1 MVGTIVPMVHGGTGK
16 KKSVTAVWMYTLGC
30 VIGAAFL
37 GLGLGILGKI
47 LFLAFPGVS
56 DLKLAFGGC
65 GIVGLVYSLREV
77 GIFKIP
83 MPQICRQVPERRR
96 HQMPNEKASLYY
108 GIELGFGV
116 VTRIPIS
123 SFYIIAIWA
132 LFTGNLMLSCLSVI
146 GFGLGKAIPVMFL
159 ANSQIYVSGRF
170 DVIRA
175 LSGWQRVIHYMN
187 GLILCFVATILTI
200 NGLYR

>member
-16 KKSVTAVWMYTLGC
+16 EKSVTAVWMYTLGC
-30 VIGAAFL
+30 VLGAVFL

-47 LFLAFPGVS
+47 LFLAVPALS
-56 DLKLAFGGC
+56 DLQPALCVC

-83 MPQICRQVPERRR
+83 MLQICRQVPEQRR
-96 HQMPNEKASLYY
+96 HQMSNEKASLYY

-132 LFTGNLMLSCLSVI
+132 LFTGTLTLSC
-146 GFGLGKAIPVMFL
+146 
-159 ANSQIYVSGRF
+159 
-170 DVIRA
+170 
-175 LSGWQRVIHYMN
+175 
-187 GLILCFVATILTI
+187 
-200 NGLYR
+200 